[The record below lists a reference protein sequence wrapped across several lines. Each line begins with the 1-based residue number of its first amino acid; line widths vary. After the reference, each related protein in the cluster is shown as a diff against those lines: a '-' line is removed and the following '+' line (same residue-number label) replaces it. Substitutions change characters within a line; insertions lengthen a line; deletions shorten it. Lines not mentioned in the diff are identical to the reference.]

1 MANADKTSL
10 LQKARTEALMEAMT
24 REDVDI
30 LVLMGNNWHADYLR
44 YGTDFGIVEG
54 QGIALIRADG
64 TTTLL
69 LDDPGEAERARGE
82 TEGCDI
88 VHAPKLVNEARE
100 RIARSGN
107 RSIAASPMNLLPF
120 GLLKL
125 EEQDLRIADGS
136 PVIEKL
142 LMTKMDAELECI
154 RKASKLCDEGY
165 LIFRDAA
172 RPGRKDY
179 ELIAEIEEFF
189 RAKGIAENFMI
200 IGVGGQDVRGM
211 APPGGKVLK
220 EGDLVTTELSPCV
233 NGYYAQ
239 LCRTLV
245 VGEASETQK
254 KSFSVYQE
262 ALEEGLK
269 TVRVGVTAADVAKAE
284 NDVFRKYGLGKYT
297 TSEYTRVRGHGMG
310 LFLDQKPHIL
320 EDVDIP
326 LLDTM
331 TMIVHPNTYHPDS
344 GYMVLGDALIVRETG
359 YEILSELP
367 RDLFSVSAH

>member
-1 MANADKTSL
+1 MAASGASAM
-10 LQKARTEALMEAMT
+10 QKARTEALREAMA
-24 REDVDI
+24 REKVDV

-44 YGTDFGIVEG
+44 YGTDFGIQEG

-69 LDDPGEAERARGE
+69 LDDAAECDRARGE
-82 TEGCDI
+82 TDSCEV
-88 VHAPKLVNEARE
+88 VHAPKLVAEARD

-107 RSIAASPMNLLPF
+107 RSLAASPMHLLPY

-125 EEQDLRIADGS
+125 EEEDLRIADGA

-142 LMTKMDAELECI
+142 LMTKMEVELDCI
-154 RKASKLCDEGY
+154 RKASVLADEGY
-165 LIFRDAA
+165 VIFRDAA

-179 ELIAEIEEFF
+179 ELIAEIECFF
-189 RAKGIAENFMI
+189 RSKGVAENFMI
-200 IGVGGQDVRGM
+200 IGVGGQEVRGM

-220 EGDLVTTELSPCV
+220 QGDLVTTELSPCV

-245 VGEASETQK
+245 VGQASETQK
-254 KSFSVYQE
+254 KAFSVYQE
-262 ALEEGLK
+262 ALEEGIR
-269 TVRVGVTAADVAKAE
+269 TVRAGVTAADVAKAE
-284 NDVFRKYGLGKYT
+284 NDVFRKYDLGKYT

-310 LFLDQKPHIL
+310 LFLDQKPQIL

-326 LLDTM
+326 LVDGM
-331 TMIVHPNTYHPDS
+331 TVIVHPNTYHPDA
-344 GYMVLGDALIVRETG
+344 GYMVLGDALIVRPNGHEC
-359 YEILSELP
+359 LSTLSRE
-367 RDLFSVSAH
+367 LFSVTAN